1 MILAKAVQLEK
12 GPVNRI
18 CKKKMNVVLTNI
30 VNFVRCEKSYKA
42 HWLMKARCM

>member
-18 CKKKMNVVLTNI
+18 CKKMNVVLITI

>member
-18 CKKKMNVVLTNI
+18 CKKKMNVLITI

-42 HWLMKARCM
+42 HWLLKARCM